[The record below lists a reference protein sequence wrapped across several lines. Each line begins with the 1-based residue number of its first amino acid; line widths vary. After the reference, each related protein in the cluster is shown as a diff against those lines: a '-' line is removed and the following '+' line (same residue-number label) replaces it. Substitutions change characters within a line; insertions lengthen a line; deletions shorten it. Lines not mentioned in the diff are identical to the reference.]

1 MKKIL
6 LGAFLLI
13 SSVNALAF
21 DAHFRLGAITN
32 SSSYNKESGSFENYA
47 PTFGVEVTQSF
58 ALADLGV
65 GIAYNKSIEDVEVE
79 TIPVYGLAKFNFFPI
94 LPIQPYVVGKLGT
107 TLYSDDDYRGKDAT
121 TYYGAGVGMYFLN
134 MEAELLYS
142 RTKVEDDDLNQVSF
156 VVGFSIF

>member
-6 LGAFLLI
+6 LGIFLLF
-13 SSVNALAF
+13 SVNIFAI

-47 PTFGVEVTQSF
+47 PTFGLELTQSF

-65 GIAYNKSIEDVEVE
+65 GIAYNKGADEVEVE
-79 TIPVYGLAKFNFFPI
+79 TVPVYGLAKINFFPLI
-94 LPIQPYVVGKLGT
+94 PVQPYIVGKLGRV
-107 TLYSDDDYRGKDAT
+107 LYSDDDYRDKDGSL
-121 TYYGAGVGMYFLN
+121 YYGAGVGMYFFN

-142 RTKVEDDDLNQVSF
+142 RTKMDDDELNQVSL